1 MAKTRAPPSKH
12 SRAARRATS
21 PSINTDKSLK
31 SVAPPSRSSDTR
43 PSVLEVHRS
52 AGVTKKTRPAR
63 KARLSSKMRK
73 RHEKG
78 LEMAAAVTERTGKKL
93 EKSIGRARVVV
104 ERSRAWEEVNR
115 RVGEGGFGALV
126 DEGDE
131 MEWDTEE
138 EEEGGEEEKK
148 EKKEKKTK
156 TKKVTKEKKEVVAE
170 NDGVQVGGIL
180 GNGAVQAG
188 AVVDE
193 DEDEIL

>member
-1 MAKTRAPPSKH
+1 
-12 SRAARRATS
+12 
-21 PSINTDKSLK
+21 
-31 SVAPPSRSSDTR
+31 
-43 PSVLEVHRS
+43 
-52 AGVTKKTRPAR
+52 
-63 KARLSSKMRK
+63 MRK

-115 RVGEGGFGALV
+115 KVGEGGFGALV

-138 EEEGGEEEKK
+138 EEEEEKKK
-148 EKKEKKTK
+148 EKKEKK
-156 TKKVTKEKKEVVAE
+156 TKKVTKEKKEVVAAD
-170 NDGVQVGGIL
+170 DGVKAGGIL
-180 GNGAVQAG
+180 GNGGVQAG
-188 AVVDE
+188 DVVDE

>member
-138 EEEGGEEEKK
+138 EKK

-156 TKKVTKEKKEVVAE
+156 TKTKKVTKEIAAE

>member
-31 SVAPPSRSSDTR
+31 SVAPPSRSSDIR

-138 EEEGGEEEKK
+138 EEGGEVEKK

-156 TKKVTKEKKEVVAE
+156 TKKVTKEKKEVVAGD
-170 NDGVQVGGIL
+170 NAVQVGGIL